1 MNFVLLLTSNWHN
14 FGYISGKVAKPH
26 ILESPQK
33 SLKTGQHSYQSG
45 HQLQNN
51 DPLKTWKDVW
61 FLAVLFSKKNCWHFE
76 FSMNQIFGQMFIIF
90 EKLRY
95 RVYYRWNYGLSKLL
109 LHFIEYRLDQLNNKH
124 TKIAVN
130 STIQYSE
137 DRSEKK
143 CLLKVSWSTHHK
155 MAAL

>member
-1 MNFVLLLTSNWHN
+1 MGF
-14 FGYISGKVAKPH
+14 FGGSFF
-26 ILESPQK
+26 E
-33 SLKTGQHSYQSG
+33 
-45 HQLQNN
+45 
-51 DPLKTWKDVW
+51 
-61 FLAVLFSKKNCWHFE
+61 KKNCWHFE

-130 STIQYSE
+130 STIQYFEGHSQ
-137 DRSEKK
+137 KK
-143 CLLKVSWSTHHK
+143 CLPKVFLPIHHK
-155 MAAL
+155 MAPCKVFAKLNGNHLLMASIFKLRNIRHLVSSKRIVWAKFGLLITNLLC